1 MGISLKDFD
10 RSELRV
16 KDLETTLV
24 LWLPLILMNEFSCML
39 QIYDEYSVILNSEDL
54 WLDVSVNETQIVQIL
69 DGLYHL
75 DDYILNTLLPKNIL

>member
-10 RSELRV
+10 RSEVRV

-39 QIYDEYSVILNSEDL
+39 QINDEYSVILDPEDL
-54 WLDVSVNETQIVQIL
+54 WLDISVNETQIVQIL